1 MFTSCSCSLRCF
13 VKLRWVCESFRDTPA
28 QTLYH
33 HLSLQNTPEGSDF
46 SLAAAPSLVDVIAPV
61 AEVEV
66 PDHEK
71 GRGKG
76 QRKGKGKGKLTDVL
90 DPNNPADPPK
100 ENPEQ

>member
-1 MFTSCSCSLRCF
+1 M
-13 VKLRWVCESFRDTPA
+13 
-28 QTLYH
+28 
-33 HLSLQNTPEGSDF
+33 
-46 SLAAAPSLVDVIAPV
+46 IAPV

-76 QRKGKGKGKLTDVL
+76 QRKGKGKGKGKGKPTDVP

-100 ENPEQ
+100 ENPETVTTPLVKAKALAKAVFLSCSSIKNFVETIP